1 MASDCTDIDIVLRQ
15 INQRLRKLEK
25 SDSEKT
31 EEIGRLNRVINQKDV
46 EIHNL
51 KTELAVAKERIK
63 ELEEAADDTSSTPGK
78 PEKNSSNSSIPP
90 SQESIAS
97 REQRRTKSLRKP
109 SGKPSG
115 GQPGHKGHTLQTIAE
130 PDVIVKHEPVYCKCC
145 GRLLIDIPC
154 QKIRKTQIVDIK
166 VVVETCEEQ
175 YYEKVCECGC
185 VNNCE
190 APNCRIKY
198 GDNLRALVTYL
209 NVVQCIPFKRIA
221 ELISDLSGQNISEG
235 TVQNILKENSGK
247 ADSAY
252 EEIRKR
258 LETAS
263 VVGADETGAAVGK
276 HLHWN
281 WIFQN
286 DLLTYVFQSESRGQ
300 KAIDSKFPKGL
311 PYSTLVTD
319 RHQSYFKM
327 NVKAHQVCLAHLLRN
342 AEYLNE
348 LDSNQD
354 WSRRFI
360 QLIEHSI
367 NLRREGNITSRKIKV
382 LKTKMKN
389 LLGESLTHLDNEFEK
404 FKRGIL
410 KVKDYLFTFLS
421 NPSVPYDNNASE
433 RGVRK
438 IKIKQKVSGCF
449 RTDAACLHFVDESK
463 YDMPSMVPHTS
474 STSGMLSDL
483 IVNRFQ
489 YAITSGREMYRMVN
503 EKMRMSK
510 STIFNWLR
518 HGAEFLENCQE
529 TIKQW
534 LLKPGS
540 TIYCDES
547 WVDTKV
553 TDANGEVHYKKRY
566 MWVIVNLTTKVCYY
580 LYGSRKKEVIKEFL
594 GDFKG
599 TLMTD
604 AYAAYLYFNKL
615 KDCTMRNKNNNG
627 STGFL
632 QGILFFWKKLIG
644 VTTCNIVVTLYW

>member
-1 MASDCTDIDIVLRQ
+1 MLFFVPKMARDCTDIDVVLRQ

-25 SDSEKT
+25 SDSDKN

-51 KTELAVAKERIK
+51 KSELASTKAELAVAKDRIK
-63 ELEEAADDTSSTPGK
+63 ELEGADDDTSSTPGK

-115 GQPGHKGHTLQTIAE
+115 GQLGHKGHTLQTIAE
-130 PDVIVKHEPVYCKCC
+130 PDVIVKHEPAYCKCC

-154 QKIRKTQIVDIK
+154 QKIRKTQIIDIK

-247 ADSAY
+247 ADSVY

-311 PYSTLVTD
+311 PNSTLVTD
-319 RHQSYFKM
+319 RHQSYFNM
-327 NVKAHQVCLAHLLRN
+327 NVKGHQVCLAHLLRN

-348 LDSNQD
+348 LDPSQNWLQ
-354 WSRRFI
+354 RFI
-360 QLIEHSI
+360 HLIEHSI
-367 NLRREGNITSRKIKV
+367 NIRKE
-382 LKTKMKN
+382 
-389 LLGESLTHLDNEFEK
+389 ESLTHLDNEFEK

-410 KVKDYLFTFLS
+410 KVQDYLFTFLS
-421 NPSVPYDNNASE
+421 DSNVPYDNNASE
-433 RGVRK
+433 RGIRK

-449 RTDAACLHFVDESK
+449 RTDSGADDFAKLHSIAETAMKNGNSK
-463 YDMPSMVPHTS
+463 Y
-474 STSGMLSDL
+474 
-483 IVNRFQ
+483 N
-489 YAITSGREMYRMVN
+489 AILAVV
-503 EKMRMSK
+503 
-510 STIFNWLR
+510 
-518 HGAEFLENCQE
+518 
-529 TIKQW
+529 KQ
-534 LLKPGS
+534 
-540 TIYCDES
+540 
-547 WVDTKV
+547 
-553 TDANGEVHYKKRY
+553 
-566 MWVIVNLTTKVCYY
+566 
-580 LYGSRKKEVIKEFL
+580 
-594 GDFKG
+594 
-599 TLMTD
+599 
-604 AYAAYLYFNKL
+604 
-615 KDCTMRNKNNNG
+615 
-627 STGFL
+627 
-632 QGILFFWKKLIG
+632 
-644 VTTCNIVVTLYW
+644 

>member
-1 MASDCTDIDIVLRQ
+1 MLIFAPKMASDCTDIDVVLRQ

-51 KTELAVAKERIK
+51 KTELASTKAELAVAKERIK
-63 ELEEAADDTSSTPGK
+63 ELEGADDDTSSTPGK

-97 REQRRTKSLRKP
+97 RELRRTKSLRKP

-247 ADSAY
+247 ADCAY

-263 VVGADETGAAVGK
+263 VVGADETGATVGK

-327 NVKAHQVCLAHLLRN
+327 NVKDHQVCLAHLLRN

-348 LDSNQD
+348 LDPNQN

-360 QLIEHSI
+360 HLIEHSI
-367 NLRREGNITSRKIKV
+367 NLRREDNITSRKIKV

-421 NPSVPYDNNASE
+421 NPSVPYENNASE

-449 RTDAACLHFVDESK
+449 RTDSGADDFAKLHSIAETAMKNGNSK
-463 YDMPSMVPHTS
+463 F
-474 STSGMLSDL
+474 
-483 IVNRFQ
+483 N
-489 YAITSGREMYRMVN
+489 AI
-503 EKMRMSK
+503 
-510 STIFNWLR
+510 L
-518 HGAEFLENCQE
+518 A
-529 TIKQW
+529 
-534 LLKPGS
+534 
-540 TIYCDES
+540 
-547 WVDTKV
+547 
-553 TDANGEVHYKKRY
+553 
-566 MWVIVNLTTKVCYY
+566 
-580 LYGSRKKEVIKEFL
+580 
-594 GDFKG
+594 
-599 TLMTD
+599 
-604 AYAAYLYFNKL
+604 
-615 KDCTMRNKNNNG
+615 
-627 STGFL
+627 
-632 QGILFFWKKLIG
+632 
-644 VTTCNIVVTLYW
+644 VVQQ